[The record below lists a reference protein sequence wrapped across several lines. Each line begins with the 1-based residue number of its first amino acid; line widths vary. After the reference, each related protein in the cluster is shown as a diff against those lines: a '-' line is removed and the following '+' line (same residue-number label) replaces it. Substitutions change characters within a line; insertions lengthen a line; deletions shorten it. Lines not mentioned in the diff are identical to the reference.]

1 MNKQAPFGSWESP
14 ISAEMVA
21 GKTPKISET
30 HVDGDR
36 IFWLETLAEEK
47 GRCAIMMHKDGQN
60 QCVLPRPLSA
70 KTKAHEYGGGSYCVV
85 DETIYFI
92 LADDQRIYRLNLAK
106 PEYDIAPLTPES
118 QQRFA
123 NIHYDKKRN
132 RLIAVCEDH
141 SCISDNAPYPQNY
154 LVSLDIHAL
163 TDSESPCIQ
172 PSPLHQGQDF
182 YSNPCISPDGNWLTW
197 LTWNHPDMP
206 WDASQLWLAQINEQG
221 QLHHPRI
228 INSKQRESIFQ
239 PQWSPRGDLF
249 FVSDQTDW
257 WNLYFFAAKEISSS
271 LDRENAQ
278 TLYPC
283 EAEFATPQW
292 VFGMSTYA
300 FLDENTVIACFTQ
313 DGQWQLGEIHLQKNE
328 LEIIETGLNDI
339 SDLSAS
345 GGTAAFIGASAISFP
360 TVYQYNATKTQAL
373 TEQPV
378 YLDNGYISVAQAFT
392 FDTGKIKK
400 AHAFYYPP
408 KNKDYVSVG
417 PAPLI
422 VLSHGG
428 PTGSTSSSLNL
439 KIQFW
444 TSRGFSVV
452 DVNYR
457 GSTGYGRQYREELY
471 RLWGIADVEDVC
483 AAADYAVK
491 SHWADPKKKII
502 KGSSAGGYTTLAAL
516 AFSDTFSAGV
526 SLYGIGDLELLAKD
540 THKFEARYLDTLIG
554 AYPEEKDTY
563 IKRSPLYATEKI
575 SCPIIL
581 FQGLD
586 DKVVPPNQAEQFVK
600 AVDQQGLPV
609 SYVTY
614 ADEGHGFRNSGTVI
628 HMLNAE
634 LEFYC
639 KIFGIDRDDQT
650 DCLEIKNLSN

>member
-14 ISAEMVA
+14 ISADMVA

-30 HVDGDR
+30 HVDGNR

-85 DETIYFI
+85 GETIYFI

-106 PEYDIAPLTPES
+106 PEYNIAPLTPES

-123 NIHYDKKRN
+123 NIHYDETRD

-141 SCISDNAPYPQNY
+141 SCISDNTPYPQNY
-154 LVSLDIHAL
+154 LVSLDIKASTEEEL
-163 TDSESPCIQ
+163 PCIH
-172 PSPLHQGQDF
+172 PTPLHQGQDF
-182 YSNPCISPDGNWLTW
+182 YSNPCVSPDGNWLTW

-206 WDASQLWLAQINEQG
+206 WDASQLWLAEINKQG
-221 QLHHPRI
+221 QLLHPKV
-228 INSKQRESIFQ
+228 INSNRRESIFQ
-239 PQWSPRGDLF
+239 PQWSPAGDLF

-257 WNLYFFAAKEISSS
+257 WNLYFFSAKDISSS
-271 LDRENAQ
+271 LERENAQ
-278 TLYPC
+278 TVYPC

-300 FLDENTVIACFTQ
+300 FLDENTLITCFTR
-313 DGQWQLGEIHLQKNE
+313 DGQWQLGKIHLQNNK

-339 SDLSAS
+339 SDVSANS
-345 GGTAAFIGASAISFP
+345 GTGAFIGASATSFP
-360 TVYQYNATKTQAL
+360 SVYQHNATATQAL

-378 YLDNGYISVAQAFT
+378 CLDDGYISIAQAFT
-392 FDTGKIKK
+392 FNTGENQR
-400 AHAFYYPP
+400 AHAFYYSP
-408 KNKDYVSVG
+408 KNKDYASNG

-444 TSRGFSVV
+444 TSRGFAVV

-457 GSTGYGRQYREELY
+457 GSTGYGRQYREQLY
-471 RLWGIADVEDVC
+471 PLWGIADVEDVC
-483 AAADYAVK
+483 AAADYVVK
-491 SHWADPKKKII
+491 SHWADPSKKII

-526 SLYGIGDLELLAKD
+526 SLYGIGDLELLAQD
-540 THKFEARYLDTLIG
+540 THKFEARYLDKLIG

-563 IKRSPLYATEKI
+563 IKRSPLYATERI

-586 DKVVPPNQAEQFVK
+586 DKVVPPNQAEQFVQ

-639 KIFGIDRDDQT
+639 KIFGIHRDDQT
-650 DCLEIKNLSN
+650 DVLEIKNLSN